1 MNLIRNLIWD
11 FDGTLFNTYPAVVDA
26 FKKAL
31 KDYGIKETDESIL
44 NCMKISE
51 SYAIAKMGELY
62 GIGQEFINRYAVYKN
77 DITPDMAEP
86 FPYTK
91 EVCQKIIELGGGNY
105 ILTHRGETTQKFLK
119 HYDMIG
125 LFTEIVTKD
134 YGFKRKPDPEGF
146 VYLIEKHHLDKNTT
160 MVVGDREIEILGGK
174 AAGIKTCLYDTN
186 QVSFTAVP
194 DFYITSLK
202 DLLDIV

>member
-1 MNLIRNLIWD
+1 MNLIRDLIWD
-11 FDGTLFNTYPAVVDA
+11 FDGTLFDTYPAVVKA
-26 FKKAL
+26 FQEAL
-31 KDYGIKETDESIL
+31 KDYSISETDESIL
-44 NCMKISE
+44 SYMKISE
-51 SYAIAKMGELY
+51 SYAIAKMEEIY
-62 GIGQEFINRYAVYKN
+62 GIGREFINRYTAYKN
-77 DITPDMAEP
+77 DITSDMAAP
-86 FPYTK
+86 FPYAK
-91 EVCQKIIELGGGNY
+91 EVCKKIIEVGGRNY
-105 ILTHRGETTQKFLK
+105 ILTHRGETTQKFLNY
-119 HYDMIG
+119 YDMIG

-146 VYLIEKHHLDKNTT
+146 VYLTEKHHLDKNTT

-202 DLLDIV
+202 ELLDIV